1 MPETITAIYQNG
13 MLHPL
18 QPLNLEEH
26 QTVQLQLLEPTP
38 IADSSNLLEQLRD
51 SGLVTIA
58 TAAPANALSDQ
69 ALAAFVKTL
78 PNTTIPTSQIIIE
91 ERGEW

>member
-1 MPETITAIYQNG
+1 

-18 QPLNLEEH
+18 QPLNL
-26 QTVQLQLLEPTP
+26 QDQQIIQLQLLELAP
-38 IADSSNLLEQLRD
+38 IAGLPNFLDQLRD

-58 TAAPANALSDQ
+58 TKTPENAISDQ
-69 ALAAFVKTL
+69 ALAAFVNSST
-78 PNTTIPTSQIIIE
+78 PTIPTSQIIIE